1 MEFCLKSAP
10 VASLVIRSPLH
21 KLLAWMKEETGFA
34 VIVTSQIPVFI
45 GWRKLALVSPDT
57 GITPP
62 GAAES
67 KGLQLFFHSI
77 SAWHTGLWGQAE
89 IISFPLSFYSTSQ
102 AHYTCANSQTHISKE
117 TFYLAS
123 IVSSE
128 KCRKSLLRVVLFSQ
142 KLPNNIT
149 VPASFALLS
158 TDYKHFHYTSIMQ

>member
-45 GWRKLALVSPDT
+45 GWRKLVLFSPDT

-67 KGLQLFFHSI
+67 KGLQLFFTVYPRGTQACGVRQKSYLFLCHFI
-77 SAWHTGLWGQAE
+77 RPHRHT
-89 IISFPLSFYSTSQ
+89 IRVRT
-102 AHYTCANSQTHISKE
+102 QTHISKE